1 MKNSAAGILYST
13 LMKNSE
19 MSLPSEGTKGKIY
32 LSFGLI
38 AVSCIMLPCCIAM
51 GAISNMLTQS
61 MISTEGLVG
70 INGVVNQGAM
80 TNGLISLLHI
90 LSAFSMVFSLLV
102 IFNVLFFSADLEY
115 LVTLP
120 FKPIEILKGK
130 FFHTYVA
137 ESIMEFLI
145 LFSVFVGY
153 FIAAGSRF
161 IKLGPGMV
169 IAALAALCGTVLMP
183 MLPLVYCALVSFIL
197 MALLK
202 NVHNKKIFHRSA
214 YIFLLLFIFL
224 FLASF
229 NGLGGISV
237 ENYMDSLAGN
247 ANLFMTVCNGIFFT
261 TPILCKAIGT
271 GNILY
276 LLIYLILNLA
286 ALFVMLTI
294 GSLLYPSCLYAA
306 AALGAKRTHS
316 AIDRKLFRVQSPL
329 VSYLQ
334 KEIKTL
340 LRTRAYASNCIWI
353 NLLWPIGIFILL
365 FTSGNNATLSYFI
378 DLYRDGGYPRAELI
392 LLIAVIA
399 ISFIATAMNSLA
411 STAFTREGQHTDLI
425 KYLPMDLGSQ
435 LLAKALI
442 ALIPTGLSLT
452 MTILVI
458 AFYIGVSPLTTVY
471 YCVLSVFS
479 VILTI
484 VIGLC
489 MDSSA
494 PYTDWSDEYSA
505 LRGNLNN
512 FFNMAIAMVIAAF
525 ICAFAFLLFEFTSI
539 SIEVES
545 ILVLALLIAI
555 DIPAVIFG
563 RKLILR
569 NMLEM
574 Y

>member
-1 MKNSAAGILYST
+1 MKDSASGTLYST

-70 INGVVNQGAM
+70 INGMVNRGAM

-145 LFSVFVGY
+145 LFSVFLGY

-169 IAALAALCGTVLMP
+169 IAVLAALCGTVLMP

-247 ANLFMTVCNGIFFT
+247 ENLFMTVCNGIFFT
-261 TPILCKAIGT
+261 TPILCKAIET

-276 LLIYLILNLA
+276 LLLYLILNLA

-365 FTSGNNATLSYFI
+365 FKLFIYFN
-378 DLYRDGGYPRAELI
+378 
-392 LLIAVIA
+392 
-399 ISFIATAMNSLA
+399 SFQNI
-411 STAFTREGQHTDLI
+411 
-425 KYLPMDLGSQ
+425 
-435 LLAKALI
+435 
-442 ALIPTGLSLT
+442 
-452 MTILVI
+452 
-458 AFYIGVSPLTTVY
+458 
-471 YCVLSVFS
+471 
-479 VILTI
+479 
-484 VIGLC
+484 
-489 MDSSA
+489 
-494 PYTDWSDEYSA
+494 
-505 LRGNLNN
+505 
-512 FFNMAIAMVIAAF
+512 FF
-525 ICAFAFLLFEFTSI
+525 
-539 SIEVES
+539 
-545 ILVLALLIAI
+545 
-555 DIPAVIFG
+555 
-563 RKLILR
+563 
-569 NMLEM
+569 
-574 Y
+574 

>member
-1 MKNSAAGILYST
+1 MKDSASGTLYST

-153 FIAAGSRF
+153 FIATGSRF

-169 IAALAALCGTVLMP
+169 TAVLAALCGTVLMP

-247 ANLFMTVCNGIFFT
+247 DNLFMTVCNGIFFT
-261 TPILCKAIGT
+261 TPILCKAIET

-276 LLIYLILNLA
+276 LLLYLILNLA

-316 AIDRKLFRVQSPL
+316 AIDRKLFRVQPPL

-365 FTSGNNATLSYFI
+365 FTSGNNATLSYFL

-512 FFNMAIAMVIAAF
+512 FFNMAIAMVIAVL
-525 ICAFAFLLFEFTSI
+525 ICSFAFLLFEFTPI
-539 SIEVES
+539 SIEAES

>member
-1 MKNSAAGILYST
+1 MKKTAAGILFNT
-13 LMKNSE
+13 LGKNSE
-19 MSLPSEGTKGKIY
+19 MSLPSEGTKGRIY
-32 LSFGLI
+32 LSFGII

-51 GAISNMLTQS
+51 GVISNMLTQS

-70 INGVVNQGAM
+70 INGVVNHGAL
-80 TNGLISLLHI
+80 TNGLTSLLHI

-120 FKPIEILKGK
+120 FKPVEILRGK

-153 FIAAGSRF
+153 FIAAGHRF
-161 IKLGPGMV
+161 ISLGPGTVVAV
-169 IAALAALCGTVLMP
+169 IAALCGTVLMP

-202 NVHNKKIFHRSA
+202 NVHNKKIFHRFA
-214 YIFLLLFIFL
+214 YIFLMLFIFL

-247 ANLFMTVCNGIFFT
+247 DNLFMTVCNGIFFT
-261 TPILCKAIGT
+261 TPILCKAIET
-271 GNILY
+271 GNILFLLLY
-276 LLIYLILNLA
+276 LALNLA
-286 ALFVMLTI
+286 ALLIMLTV

-306 AALGAKRTHS
+306 AALGAKRTQS
-316 AIDRKLFRVQSPL
+316 DIDKKMFRVQSPL
-329 VSYLQ
+329 VSYLK

-378 DLYRDGGYPRAELI
+378 ELYRDGSYPRAELI
-392 LLIAVIA
+392 LIITVIA

-442 ALIPTGLSLT
+442 ALIPTGLSLI

-458 AFYIGVSPLTTVY
+458 AFYIGVSPLTTIY
-471 YCVLSVFS
+471 YCALAIVS

-484 VIGLC
+484 VIGLY

-525 ICAFAFLLFEFTSI
+525 VCALAFLLFEFTPI
-539 SIEVES
+539 SIAAES
-545 ILVLALLIAI
+545 IIVLIVLILI
-555 DIPAVIFG
+555 DIPAVVIG
-563 RKLILR
+563 RKLILK
-569 NMLEM
+569 NMEEM

>member
-19 MSLPSEGTKGKIY
+19 MSLPSEGTKGRIY
-32 LSFGLI
+32 LSFGI
-38 AVSCIMLPCCIAM
+38 VAVTCIMLPCCIAM
-51 GAISNMLTQS
+51 GVISNMLTQS

-70 INGVVNQGAM
+70 INGIVNQGAM

-120 FKPIEILKGK
+120 LKPVEILRGK

-153 FIAAGSRF
+153 FIAAGGRF
-161 IKLGPGMV
+161 IGLGPGAAVAV
-169 IAALAALCGTVLMP
+169 IAALCGTVLMP
-183 MLPLVYCALVSFIL
+183 LLPLVYCALVSFIL

-247 ANLFMTVCNGIFFT
+247 DNLFMTVCNGIFFT
-261 TPILCKAIGT
+261 TPILCKAIET
-271 GNILY
+271 GNILLLLLY
-276 LLIYLILNLA
+276 LALNLA
-286 ALFVMLTI
+286 ALLIMLTL

-316 AIDRKLFRVQSPL
+316 DIDRKMFKVQSPL
-329 VSYLQ
+329 VSYLK

-378 DLYRDGGYPRAELI
+378 DLYRDGSYPRAELI
-392 LLIAVIA
+392 LLIAIIA

-425 KYLPMDLGSQ
+425 KYLPMDLGNQ
-435 LLAKALI
+435 LIAKALI
-442 ALIPTGLSLT
+442 ALLPTSLSLI

-458 AFYIGVSPLTTVY
+458 AFYIGVSPLTTIY
-471 YCVLSVFS
+471 YCALSVFS

-484 VIGLC
+484 VIGLY

-512 FFNMAIAMVIAAF
+512 FFNMAIAMVIAVF
-525 ICAFAFLLFEFTSI
+525 VCAFAFLLFEFTPI
-539 SIEVES
+539 SIEAES
-545 ILVLALLIAI
+545 IIVLAGLIII
-555 DIPAVIFG
+555 DIPAVILG

-569 NMLEM
+569 NMEEM

>member
-1 MKNSAAGILYST
+1 MKNSAAGTLYST

-19 MSLPSEGTKGKIY
+19 MSLPSEGTKGRIY
-32 LSFGLI
+32 LSFGII
-38 AVSCIMLPCCIAM
+38 AVTCIMLPCCIAM
-51 GAISNMLTQS
+51 GVISNMLTQS

-70 INGVVNQGAM
+70 INGTVNQGAM

-153 FIAAGSRF
+153 FIAAGGRF
-161 IKLGPGMV
+161 TRLGPGMIV
-169 IAALAALCGTVLMP
+169 AILAGLCGTVLMP

-247 ANLFMTVCNGIFFT
+247 DNLFMTVCNGIFFT
-261 TPILCKAIGT
+261 TPILCKAIET
-271 GNILY
+271 GNILFLLLY
-276 LLIYLILNLA
+276 LVLNLA
-286 ALFVMLTI
+286 ALLIMLTI

-316 AIDRKLFRVQSPL
+316 EIERKLFKVQSPL
-329 VSYLQ
+329 VSYLK

-378 DLYRDGGYPRAELI
+378 ELYRDGGYPRAELI

-399 ISFIATAMNSLA
+399 VSFIATAMNSLA

-435 LLAKALI
+435 LLAKSLI
-442 ALIPTGLSLT
+442 ALIPTSLSLI
-452 MTILVI
+452 MTILVT
-458 AFYIGVSPLTTVY
+458 AFYIGVSPAETVY
-471 YCVLSVFS
+471 YCVLSVFA
-479 VILTI
+479 IMLTI
-484 VIGLC
+484 VIGLY

-512 FFNMAIAMVIAAF
+512 FFNMAIAMVIAVF
-525 ICAFAFLLFEFTSI
+525 VCAFAFLLFEFTPI
-539 SIEVES
+539 GIETER
-545 ILVLALLIAI
+545 ILVLAGLIVI
-555 DIPAVIFG
+555 DIPAVILG

-569 NMLEM
+569 NMEEM

>member
-1 MKNSAAGILYST
+1 MKDSASGTLYST

-70 INGVVNQGAM
+70 INGMVNRGAM

-153 FIAAGSRF
+153 FIATGSRF

-169 IAALAALCGTVLMP
+169 TAVLAALCGTVLMP

-247 ANLFMTVCNGIFFT
+247 DNLFMTVCNGIFFT
-261 TPILCKAIGT
+261 TPILCKAIET

-276 LLIYLILNLA
+276 LLLYLILNLA

-329 VSYLQ
+329 ASYLQ

-452 MTILVI
+452 MTILVV

-512 FFNMAIAMVIAAF
+512 FFNMAIAMVIAVL
-525 ICAFAFLLFEFTSI
+525 ICSFAFLLFEFTPI
-539 SIEVES
+539 SIEAES